1 MKNII
6 VISEENH
13 GIIGFAKNLLS
24 AISYLIINDWITED
38 TTFFYEEWGEEF
50 SLEDYFGNEWR
61 AEILKMSLSDFN
73 KFFDD
78 RFLLTEEKVFS
89 I

>member
-1 MKNII
+1 MESII
-6 VISEENH
+6 IISEDSH
-13 GIIGFAKNLLS
+13 GIIGFAKDLFS
-24 AISYLIINDWITED
+24 AVSYLIKNDWITKD

-50 SLEDYFGNEWR
+50 SLDDYFGNEWKT
-61 AEILKMSLSDFN
+61 EILKMSLKDFN

>member
-6 VISEENH
+6 VISEDNH
-13 GIIGFAKNLLS
+13 GIIGFAKDLFS
-24 AISYLIINDWITED
+24 AVSYLIKNDWITKN

-50 SLEDYFGNEWR
+50 SLDDYFGNEWK
-61 AEILKMSLSDFN
+61 AEILKMSLKDFN
-73 KFFDD
+73 EFFDD
-78 RFLLTEEKVFS
+78 RFLLTEEEVFS

>member
-1 MKNII
+1 MESII
-6 VISEENH
+6 VISEDNH
-13 GIIGFAKNLLS
+13 GIIGFAKDLFS
-24 AISYLIINDWITED
+24 AVSYLIINDWITED

-50 SLEDYFGNEWR
+50 TLNDYFGNDWK
-61 AEILKMSLSDFN
+61 AEILKMSLKDFN

-78 RFLLTEEKVFS
+78 RFLLTEAKVFS